1 MTRKHWFGWAA
12 VAVFTALC
20 AVLFWPKP
28 ERARQKR
35 EPAPA
40 AAAEEQPASDD
51 AAQAPPAPPH
61 GEPALAR
68 ALPEAP
74 SATALASASPT
85 EAEDS
90 VPEHTDVERAQL
102 ARLPVIYAIR
112 GDYPNDQARFEAM
125 RSALQKSGASTETW
139 IESAR
144 STFERWDSALE
155 GIERTVD
162 SSSLRCYVA
171 GCEMLVT
178 FPDRGTFEQGSAKFR
193 SITDQ
198 TPMGRV
204 QTPGISL
211 PDGKV
216 QVSWMLM
223 RPDTA
228 PPDAG

>member
-12 VAVFTALC
+12 VAVFAALC
-20 AVLFWPKP
+20 AVFFWPKS

-35 EPAPA
+35 EPALA
-40 AAAEEQPASDD
+40 AAAEE
-51 AAQAPPAPPH
+51 PPVSNDGTQVLPSLPDS
-61 GEPALAR
+61 EPAVAR
-68 ALPEAP
+68 ALPDAP

-85 EAEDS
+85 EADDG
-90 VPEHTDVERAQL
+90 VPEHTEVERAQL

-125 RSALQKSGASTETW
+125 RGALQKSGPSTEPWTG
-139 IESAR
+139 SAR
-144 STFERWDSALE
+144 STFERWDAALE
-155 GIERTVD
+155 GVERAVD
-162 SSSLRCYVA
+162 SRSLRCYVA

-178 FPDRGTFEQGSAKFR
+178 FPDRATFEQGSAKFR
-193 SITDQ
+193 GITDQ
-198 TPMGRV
+198 TATGRV
-204 QTPGISL
+204 QTPGVSL
-211 PDGKV
+211 PGGQV